1 MHSTIMISANNKT
14 DKYQQATVEE
24 LMDKKIIKIKML
36 DLDTISMRKGAN
48 LKTMEFKAWFQTIK
62 ETLYKTNGQE

>member
-1 MHSTIMISANNKT
+1 
-14 DKYQQATVEE
+14 
-24 LMDKKIIKIKML
+24 MDKKIIKIKML
-36 DLDTISMRKGAN
+36 DLDIISMRKGVN